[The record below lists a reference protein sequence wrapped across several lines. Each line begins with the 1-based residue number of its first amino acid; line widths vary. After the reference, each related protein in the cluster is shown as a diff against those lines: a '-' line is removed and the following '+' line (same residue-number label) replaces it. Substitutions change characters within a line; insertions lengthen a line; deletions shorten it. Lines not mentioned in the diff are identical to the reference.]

1 MTLPATVGI
10 SEVGAASG
18 ASVAQAPSPTT
29 VESIALPVPQ
39 ACTASGF
46 SVTVFGA
53 KNTST
58 ATIALASASASGVSS
73 GQVQSSALSCQ
84 VVADK
89 GNPVTCSTSETLAL
103 TDQDFVALLIYFN
116 ASDPDYDNTRVTSS
130 FVCQ

>member
-1 MTLPATVGI
+1 MTLPASVGT
-10 SEVGAASG
+10 SAVGAASG
-18 ASVAQAPSPTT
+18 ASTAQALSPTA

-39 ACTASGF
+39 DCTASGF
-46 SVTVFGA
+46 AVTVFGA

-58 ATIALASASASGVSS
+58 ATIALASGSATAVNS
-73 GQVQSSALSCQ
+73 GQVQSSSLSCQ

-89 GNPVTCSTSETLAL
+89 GSPVSCSTSATVAL

-116 ASDPDYDNTRVTSS
+116 GNDPDYDSTRVTSS